1 MNNKDIANII
11 EFLTPEA
18 KQRFEEG
25 VVDLILNRVEKD
37 LEDYDRY
44 IFDNELLANK
54 LDNLVEG
61 MLAETIGKLK
71 LNTKLRWKTRLKKL
85 LKMLWEYKC

>member
-1 MNNKDIANII
+1 MNNKDITNII

-37 LEDYDRY
+37 LEDYDYY
-44 IFDNELLANK
+44 IFDNEILSDK
-54 LDNLVEG
+54 LGDLVEG
-61 MLAETIGKLK
+61 MLSETIRKVK
-71 LNTKLRWKTRLKKL
+71 DEYETKMENKIRETIKNA
-85 LKMLWEYKC
+85 MGI

>member
-44 IFDNELLANK
+44 IFDNEILSDK
-54 LDNLVEG
+54 LGDLVEG
-61 MLAETIGKLK
+61 MLSETIRKIK
-71 LNTKLRWKTRLKKL
+71 AEYETKMENKIKETIKNA
-85 LKMLWEYKC
+85 MGI

>member
-25 VVDLILNRVEKD
+25 VVNLILNRVEKD
-37 LEDYDRY
+37 LEDYDCY
-44 IFDNELLANK
+44 IFNNELLANK

-61 MLAETIGKLK
+61 MLSETIMKIK
-71 LNTKLRWKTRLKKL
+71 TEYETKMESKIRETIKNA
-85 LKMLWEYKC
+85 MGI

>member
-18 KQRFEEG
+18 KQRFEQG

-37 LEDYDRY
+37 LEDYDYY
-44 IFDNELLANK
+44 IFDNEILSDK
-54 LDNLVEG
+54 LSELVEG
-61 MLAETIGKLK
+61 MLTETIRKIK
-71 LNTKLRWKTRLKKL
+71 DEYETKMENKIKETIKNA
-85 LKMLWEYKC
+85 MGI

>member
-37 LEDYDRY
+37 LEDYDYY
-44 IFDNELLANK
+44 IFDNELLASK
-54 LDNLVEG
+54 LDNLVER
-61 MLAETIGKLK
+61 MLSDTIGKIK
-71 LNTKLRWKTRLKKL
+71 AEYEN
-85 LKMLWEYKC
+85 KMESKIKETIKNAMGI

>member
-25 VVDLILNRVEKD
+25 VIDLILNRVEKD

-44 IFDNELLANK
+44 IFDNEILSDK
-54 LDNLVEG
+54 LGDLVEG
-61 MLAETIGKLK
+61 MLSETIRKVK
-71 LNTKLRWKTRLKKL
+71 DA
-85 LKMLWEYKC
+85 

>member
-37 LEDYDRY
+37 LEDYDYY
-44 IFDNELLANK
+44 IFDNEILSDK
-54 LDNLVEG
+54 LGDLVEC
-61 MLAETIGKLK
+61 LSLQIRLLLWPGK
-71 LNTKLRWKTRLKKL
+71 
-85 LKMLWEYKC
+85 

>member
-1 MNNKDIANII
+1 MNNKDITNII

-18 KQRFEEG
+18 KQRFEQG

-37 LEDYDRY
+37 IEDYDCY

-61 MLAETIGKLK
+61 MLAETIRKIK
-71 LNTKLRWKTRLKKL
+71 VEYETKMENKIKETIKNT
-85 LKMLWEYKC
+85 MGI